1 MTIQAMRFLPVVV
14 AIAACGQSGKTTAVP
29 EKVRKAAESIVGPSA
44 RIISEKEGG
53 VTIYEA
59 AVQTKL
65 EVELSETGALSKTE
79 IAIPVATLPT
89 AITAAFAG
97 KQISEA
103 EVVVMPSGV
112 AFAIEVGNHEYL
124 VDAAGNIVA
133 QEHEPGDDKDD
144 KDEAGD
150 DKD

>member
-1 MTIQAMRFLPVVV
+1 MTLQAIRFLPVVV

-29 EKVRKAAESIVGPSA
+29 AKVRKAAESIVGPSA
-44 RIISEKEGG
+44 RIIAEKEGG

-65 EVELSETGALSKTE
+65 EVELSNTGALHKTE

-89 AITAAFAG
+89 AITLAFAG
-97 KQISEA
+97 KPISEA
-103 EVVVMPSGV
+103 EVIVMPSGV
-112 AFAIEVGNHEYL
+112 AFAIEVGSAEYL
-124 VDAAGNIVA
+124 VDATGRVLDR
-133 QEHEPGDDKDD
+133 EHDD
-144 KDEAGD
+144 DEAGD